1 MSESASQLSL
11 SVSRIINQ
19 RINGLYE
26 PVTRNSRLVT
36 AFHTVYYGVPAPTHI
51 TMTSFAE
58 SAADIRSVRDAV
70 FGQEQRVAR
79 EINFDDQDL
88 HCLHVVATDA
98 GGTPI
103 GTGRMQPDG
112 RIGRLSVL
120 KQWRGQGIGARMLEA
135 LVASSRDRGLEKVY
149 LHAQVQ
155 AIPFYERRG
164 FERDGAEFLEA
175 GMRHVAM
182 TRNAR

>member
-1 MSESASQLSL
+1 M
-11 SVSRIINQ
+11 
-19 RINGLYE
+19 
-26 PVTRNSRLVT
+26 
-36 AFHTVYYGVPAPTHI
+36 HAPTQI
-51 TMTSFAE
+51 VITSFAE

-70 FGQEQRVAR
+70 FGQEQHVPR
-79 EINFDDQDL
+79 EVDFDDQDP
-88 HCLHVVATDA
+88 HCVHVVATDA

-103 GTGRMQPDG
+103 GTGRMQRDG

-135 LVASSRDRGLEKVY
+135 LVASARGRGLEKVY

-164 FERDGAEFLEA
+164 FVRDGSEFLEA
-175 GMRHVAM
+175 GMRHVTM
-182 TRNAR
+182 TRSAR